1 MILIYDKYILPLLI
15 DMPSKFAQIGLEIN
29 PMFIKNNKTKQNI
42 LFCEYI
48 NKLHLLIKVVC
59 MLGILFFKMSIF

>member
-15 DMPSKFAQIGLEIN
+15 DMPSKFAQIGFEIY

-48 NKLHLLIKVVC
+48 NKLHLC
-59 MLGILFFKMSIF
+59 MLGILFCKMSTF